1 MIKFLKSILLVLPI
15 ILTILLGINIYK
27 YYTYTEENNTII
39 ENTNNTN
46 NLIND
51 NKNKID
57 SLNKELTSLKEEKKE
72 EIWKYDRWIKWNKEI
87 QEKIN

>member
-27 YYTYTEENNTII
+27 YYTYQEENNIII
-39 ENTNNTN
+39 ENTNNIN
-46 NLIND
+46 NQIND

-87 QEKIN
+87 KEKIN